1 MGIWNL
7 ILYIYSKPSGN
18 ELRRSFQM
26 GYKQFPKVFSHLD
39 NLILGYVGE
48 QGRPCR
54 WGAAFGLYIK
64 GEAA

>member
-1 MGIWNL
+1 
-7 ILYIYSKPSGN
+7 
-18 ELRRSFQM
+18 M